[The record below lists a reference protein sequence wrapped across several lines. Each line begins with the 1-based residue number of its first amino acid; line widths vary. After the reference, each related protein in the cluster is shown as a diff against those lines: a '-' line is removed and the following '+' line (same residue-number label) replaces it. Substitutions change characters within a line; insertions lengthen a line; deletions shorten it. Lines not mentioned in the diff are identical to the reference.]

1 MISVYVVSFYGLLCF
16 CQWLFY
22 MIFWKCLI
30 LWLYL
35 YVTRIYLDVFE
46 LIVLDSKVVD
56 FLHFYYMI
64 AWVVGREIGELFV
77 GFDSLITAG
86 DERFCCGI
94 VLSAKIAKQGSLL
107 NNLAFV
113 NVFLTVCIVRSTMP
127 LLCGYSGL
135 LKSWSKPQDYAN
147 LSYSS
152 EINCGPLSLITVSGI
167 QWHANMLLVWL
178 ITISLNVFGNMEISK
193 YFEV

>member
-1 MISVYVVSFYGLLCF
+1 
-16 CQWLFY
+16 
-22 MIFWKCLI
+22 
-30 LWLYL
+30 
-35 YVTRIYLDVFE
+35 
-46 LIVLDSKVVD
+46 
-56 FLHFYYMI
+56 MI